1 MLSFPIS
8 LPPCQEKE
16 DDKSDTSSSQQPKSP
31 QGLSDTGYSSDGI
44 SGSLGEIPS
53 LIPSDEKDLL
63 KGLKK
68 DSFLQESS
76 LSSPSDLAKLEST
89 VLSIL
94 EAQAST
100 LVEDTSGKKTHPEV
114 LSPEPPKDE
123 QKTQSLSETLETI
136 ISEEKLKESR
146 EEKDTFTKDGQKD
159 APSRKDHKEKS
170 EFVDDL
176 SLIHI

>member
-1 MLSFPIS
+1 MASLTLTHLSLSFP
-8 LPPCQEKE
+8 LCQEKE
-16 DDKSDTSSSQQPKSP
+16 EDKSDTSSSQQPKSP

-68 DSFLQESS
+68 DSFSQESS
-76 LSSPSDLAKLEST
+76 PSSPSDLAKLEST

-100 LVEDTSGKKTHPEV
+100 LVGEKAEKKTQPQKV
-114 LSPEPPKDE
+114 SPEQPQDQ
-123 QKTQSLSETLETI
+123 QKTQTPSETRDI
-136 ISEEKLKESR
+136 SISEEEIDHTESVGCFWWGSR
-146 EEKDTFTKDGQKD
+146 F
-159 APSRKDHKEKS
+159 PSIS
-170 EFVDDL
+170 FNP
-176 SLIHI
+176 

>member
-1 MLSFPIS
+1 MLSFPVS
-8 LPPCQEKE
+8 FPPCQEKE

-44 SGSLGEIPS
+44 SSSLGEIPS

-68 DSFLQESS
+68 DSFSQESS
-76 LSSPSDLAKLEST
+76 PSSPSDLAKLEST

-100 LVEDTSGKKTHPEV
+100 LVE
-114 LSPEPPKDE
+114 
-123 QKTQSLSETLETI
+123 
-136 ISEEKLKESR
+136 
-146 EEKDTFTKDGQKD
+146 
-159 APSRKDHKEKS
+159 EKS
-170 EFVDDL
+170 EKKRCNPCYQISQSQERDNFL
-176 SLIHI
+176 SVKNAWLYKQMSG